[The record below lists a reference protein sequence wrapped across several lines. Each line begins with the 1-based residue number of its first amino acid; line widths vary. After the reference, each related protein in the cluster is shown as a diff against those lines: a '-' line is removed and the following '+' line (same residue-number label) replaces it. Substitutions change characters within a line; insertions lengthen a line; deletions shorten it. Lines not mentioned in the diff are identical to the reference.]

1 MQTSHINAS
10 FSGFEMHYEQD
21 KEYSHV
27 IIQNAIKK
35 ITKIVNKTVMV
46 RTQGRVVSKIK
57 WIQKLKESANKILK
71 LSIKLLLIKK

>member
-1 MQTSHINAS
+1 
-10 FSGFEMHYEQD
+10 MHYEQD

-57 WIQKLKESANKILK
+57 WIQKLKESANEILK
-71 LSIKLLLIKK
+71 LLIKLLLIKK